1 MMQKSF
7 DKNFRKNDERL
18 DASLI
23 NIKKKFSKL
32 KKSIPNLSGK
42 KTIFSNM
49 IDWNPAEMIG
59 SKPSALS
66 SSLYCEL
73 ITDKVW
79 AEQRANYGYKD
90 VRPNPLLVN
99 LAGSPYIDARVDFN
113 SFMPAGLDKKIET
126 KIVNHLLKKLSS
138 KPSLHDKVEFDLVE
152 TCYDIDSK
160 INVSKYLNKTESKIY
175 LGLLKKITNNI
186 VCNNKIINQ
195 EKNKLKILDKEF
207 EKIIKTDLSPIQKI
221 YFLINNCKKNG
232 TLPFAGLARCAFVA
246 TKILK
251 SLQKKNILTSEE
263 IQQFYSSIPSIT
275 TEMRK
280 TLVSCKKRKNMSNF
294 FKKYGHI
301 RPLSYSINSKN
312 YKENFKNYFSKF
324 NYVEKINKKKF
335 TLLKNKKKKIDQ
347 IFEKSGVNFNTNVF
361 LNFARKVI
369 YLREFAKLK
378 FTKSIDEI
386 FYNIKNLG
394 KEMNLPSEMLEKISI
409 KDLLYFYNNLDSE
422 KLKKVLKQKCY
433 FNKGEYK
440 ITDLIEFP
448 NIILKEKDFYLFE
461 RGSFEGNFITD
472 KSTTGEII
480 VVTNKMKKTNLID
493 NKIVVIENADPGFDY
508 IFSYKIKGLI
518 TKFGG
523 ANSHMSIRC
532 MELNIPA
539 IIGLG
544 RFDYEKIVNSKN
556 VFFDSKE
563 KLIKVIN

>member
-1 MMQKSF
+1 MRICSY
-7 DKNFRKNDERL
+7 KNFEV
-18 DASLI
+18 
-23 NIKKKFSKL
+23 
-32 KKSIPNLSGK
+32 LS
-42 KTIFSNM
+42 
-49 IDWNPAEMIG
+49 
-59 SKPSALS
+59 
-66 SSLYCEL
+66 
-73 ITDKVW
+73 
-79 AEQRANYGYKD
+79 
-90 VRPNPLLVN
+90 
-99 LAGSPYIDARVDFN
+99 
-113 SFMPAGLDKKIET
+113 
-126 KIVNHLLKKLSS
+126 
-138 KPSLHDKVEFDLVE
+138 
-152 TCYDIDSK
+152 
-160 INVSKYLNKTESKIY
+160 
-175 LGLLKKITNNI
+175 
-186 VCNNKIINQ
+186 
-195 EKNKLKILDKEF
+195 
-207 EKIIKTDLSPIQKI
+207 
-221 YFLINNCKKNG
+221 
-232 TLPFAGLARCAFVA
+232 
-246 TKILK
+246 
-251 SLQKKNILTSEE
+251 KKNILTSKE
-263 IQQFYSSIPSIT
+263 IQEFYSSTPSIT
-275 TEMRK
+275 TEIRK

-335 TLLKNKKKKIDQ
+335 NISKNKKKKIDQ
-347 IFEKSGVNFNTNVF
+347 IFEKSGMKFNTNMF
-361 LNFARKVI
+361 LTFARKVI

-386 FYNIKNLG
+386 FFNIRNLG

-433 FNKGEYK
+433 FNKNEHK

-448 NIILKEKDFYLFE
+448 NIIIKEKDFYLFE

-480 VVTNKMKKTNLID
+480 VVTNKMKKTDLIN

-556 VFFDSKE
+556 VFFNSKE
-563 KLIKVIN
+563 KIIKAIN